1 MVRQGTKVG
10 TGRSPFEVQARH
22 LEQMKRYAKM
32 EDKVQQ
38 GIADGSIFR
47 DTQMTFAE
55 RQLVR
60 DSLTAV
66 HIEVAEQMRRR
77 DLAAPYQEALDNIAA
92 AQEEE

>member
-10 TGRSPFEVQARH
+10 TGRSPHEVQARH

-32 EDKVQQ
+32 EAKVQQ
-38 GIADGSIFR
+38 GIADGSIFTYPPKTWAEKQLER
-47 DTQMTFAE
+47 DC
-55 RQLVR
+55 
-60 DSLTAV
+60 LTAV
-66 HIEVAEQMRRR
+66 HIEVAEKMRRR